1 MRDLSWFQEMFDQY
15 NIIPDHSF
23 YSNIFVVIFLL
34 HNNNN
39 LTMNQTSK
47 TGLSSSPT
55 KIVPKYVKTQN
66 VQLKAIAR
74 PAPFVLKPYSG
85 LYNPYSNGCSL
96 LCNHPMDKQTKELF
110 RKAKENWANDE
121 RRNNLLA
128 EEIDVIKTTLSQF
141 SCGDRHLFSQVEC
154 VPEEL
159 FRRYTDTD
167 SRPLTPAPTL
177 ASAATRASGSRRCLT
192 PEARPA
198 HPKARLVLDLR
209 RTHSQD
215 TISYSASFQG
225 GLNQNVITRTASLE
239 ELPRNRQSV
248 TSDLTQSPRKAKT
261 ATDRAKINFANLENR
276 DESKLEENKRTDS
289 KNEEDEYIKR
299 RGKKKKKKPREPPFQ
314 PPTDPETQVATIGSG
329 SSVNQSARAS
339 LIPVD
344 HDEEHSARE
353 KLPSSRKLKSR
364 PHKSVDVDSYLSA
377 EILKQLR
384 RELNEDMVDS
394 ELNLK
399 RKAALKEA
407 LKTIPKDKTDCEELL
422 KLQHELAIPKLNAD
436 FWILLPRMFT
446 RSSARFE
453 LPMNSS
459 SLSRMTPLDYVRDHV
474 SISSERKLLFNCIFN
489 KFKMDNPRG
498 SGDKHISGQA
508 IQEALD
514 VLMGRPM
521 NTEETLRFRSL
532 VGWREEET
540 FDFRTFCGIAAL
552 CERIMAP
559 SYCNRLPDRKADPCH
574 EIETADFELLA
585 RKIQNQDVDK
595 RLLQI
600 LRDIK
605 YF

>member
-1 MRDLSWFQEMFDQY
+1 
-15 NIIPDHSF
+15 
-23 YSNIFVVIFLL
+23 
-34 HNNNN
+34 
-39 LTMNQTSK
+39 MNQTSK

-55 KIVPKYVKTQN
+55 KTVPKYVKTQN
-66 VQLKAIAR
+66 VQLKAIAK

-121 RRNNLLA
+121 RRNHLLA

-141 SCGDRHLFSQVEC
+141 SCGERHLFSQVEC

-192 PEARPA
+192 PEA

-215 TISYSASFQG
+215 TISYSVSFQG
-225 GLNQNVITRTASLE
+225 GLNQTVITRTASLE
-239 ELPRNRQSV
+239 EIPRNRQSV

-261 ATDRAKINFANLENR
+261 ATDRAKINFAVIDLENHQA
-276 DESKLEENKRTDS
+276 DS

-299 RGKKKKKKPREPPFQ
+299 RGKKKKKKPKEPPFH
-314 PPTDPETQVATIGSG
+314 PPTDPETQVATLGSG
-329 SSVNQSARAS
+329 SVNQSARAS

-344 HDEEHSARE
+344 KNEEPTTRE
-353 KLPSSRKLKSR
+353 KLASSRKLKSR
-364 PHKSVDVDSYLSA
+364 PHKSVDSYLSA
-377 EILKQLR
+377 EILKELR

-407 LKTIPKDKTDCEELL
+407 LKTIPKDKTDCDELL
-422 KLQHELAIPKLNAD
+422 KLQHELAIPKLNSD

-459 SLSRMTPLDYVRDHV
+459 SLSQMTPLDYVRDHV

-489 KFKMDNPRG
+489 KFKLDNDSRI

-508 IQEALD
+508 LQEALD

-521 NTEETLRFRSL
+521 NTEEALRFRSL
-532 VGWREEET
+532 VGWRKEDK
-540 FDFRTFCGIAAL
+540 FDFRTFSGIAAL

-559 SYCNRLPDRKADPCH
+559 SYCNRLPDRKTDPCH

-585 RKIQNQDVDK
+585 RKIQNQDVDE

-605 YF
+605 VL

>member
-1 MRDLSWFQEMFDQY
+1 
-15 NIIPDHSF
+15 
-23 YSNIFVVIFLL
+23 
-34 HNNNN
+34 
-39 LTMNQTSK
+39 MNQTSK

-55 KIVPKYVKTQN
+55 KTVPKYVKTQN
-66 VQLKAIAR
+66 VQLKAIAK

-121 RRNNLLA
+121 RRNHLLA

-215 TISYSASFQG
+215 TISYSVSFQG
-225 GLNQNVITRTASLE
+225 GLNQTVITRTASLE
-239 ELPRNRQSV
+239 EIPRNRQSV

-261 ATDRAKINFANLENR
+261 ATDRAKINFAVIDLENHQA
-276 DESKLEENKRTDS
+276 DS

-299 RGKKKKKKPREPPFQ
+299 RGKKKKKKPKEPPFH

-329 SSVNQSARAS
+329 SVNQSARAS

-344 HDEEHSARE
+344 KNEEPTTRE
-353 KLPSSRKLKSR
+353 KLASSRKSR

-407 LKTIPKDKTDCEELL
+407 LKTIPKDKTDCDELL
-422 KLQHELAIPKLNAD
+422 KLQHELAIPKLNSD
-436 FWILLPRMFT
+436 FWILLPRMFS

-489 KFKMDNPRG
+489 KFKLDNDPRI
-498 SGDKHISGQA
+498 SGDKHISGQVL
-508 IQEALD
+508 QEALD

-521 NTEETLRFRSL
+521 NTEEALRFRSL
-532 VGWREEET
+532 VGWRKEDK
-540 FDFRTFCGIAAL
+540 FDFRTFSGIAAL

-559 SYCNRLPDRKADPCH
+559 SYCNRLPDRKTDPCH

-585 RKIQNQDVDK
+585 RKIQNQDVDE

-605 YF
+605 VL